1 MEGGRW
7 EGRRRGLGAQNAT
20 SLAVDAQPRDSSRAS
35 RVIDSGARSSRL

>member
-20 SLAVDAQPRDSSRAS
+20 SLAEAAQPRDSSRAS